1 VAARCLTGIA
11 TIDQSVRKGNLNADM
26 QYVLI
31 IHEVENY
38 SAWKTVFDNAAQI
51 RKEAGEISYQ
61 LLKFEGDANNIVH
74 FSQWSSLQNAKN
86 FFESERLV
94 KIREQ
99 AGVKAPKFV
108 YLDEIENGV
117 L

>member
-1 VAARCLTGIA
+1 
-11 TIDQSVRKGNLNADM
+11 M

-31 IHEVENY
+31 IHEVEDY
-38 SAWKTVFDNAAQI
+38 AAWKKVFDNAAQI

-61 LLKFEGDANNIVH
+61 LLKLNTDANNIVH
-74 FSQWSSLQNAKN
+74 FSHWSSLQNAKN

-94 KIREQ
+94 EIRKK
-99 AGVKAPKFV
+99 AGVKAPTFI
-108 YLDEIENGV
+108 YLDEIENGI

>member
-1 VAARCLTGIA
+1 
-11 TIDQSVRKGNLNADM
+11 M

-31 IHEVENY
+31 IHEVEDY
-38 SAWKTVFDNAAQI
+38 AAWKTVFDNASHI

-61 LLKFEGDANNIVH
+61 LLKFDTDANNIVH
-74 FSQWSSLQNAKN
+74 FSRWNSLKNARG

-94 KIREQ
+94 EIRKQ
-99 AGVKAPKFV
+99 AGVKAPTFV
-108 YLDEIENGV
+108 YLDEIESGV